1 LTKVLTLHK
10 LWSEFLTILIF
21 STTLNIKHYFNFFGA
36 ILAMSSNIERLLTD
50 SNVPYLLINKTTL
63 KDTKH
68 QDDIVQLRPYN
79 VVRAMLLKNAHGEKI
94 IAISRND
101 TLLDIQQI
109 DTVFNSKHVALTA
122 KEVEAYLKASKLSA
136 IPALPGLNNLPTIVD
151 KGLLAYATI
160 YLDVGVNQQYIQLE
174 QVNFRELIGNA
185 TVSDIASSLRTL
197 DAPSDPATDRT
208 CIEQSLTTFTELRIK
223 QRLEET
229 LEFPPLPAT
238 AQKIITLRT
247 NPKADISELTSIV
260 ELDASLSA
268 QVVSWAASPYYS
280 APGSI
285 KSIHDAIVRV
295 LGFDMVL
302 NLGLGLSLGNAL
314 KMPQKGPH
322 GCMPYFEQSV
332 YMATA
337 TEALVT
343 CIPRNIRPNFGTAY
357 LVGLLNNFGYLVIA
371 EVFNSQ
377 FAAICEHIDANPQ
390 SSYQAVERHIIG
402 VDRNQLAS
410 WLMAY
415 WNMPDSICNALR
427 HQSDPSYEGDDW
439 QYSLLLYLANKLL
452 QERGLLMG
460 VTSDPIPD
468 ALFERLKIDRS
479 AAEEAITNL
488 IGASDELK
496 IIAKQMGG

>member
-1 LTKVLTLHK
+1 
-10 LWSEFLTILIF
+10 
-21 STTLNIKHYFNFFGA
+21 
-36 ILAMSSNIERLLTD
+36 M
-50 SNVPYLLINKTTL
+50 
-63 KDTKH
+63 
-68 QDDIVQLRPYN
+68 
-79 VVRAMLLKNAHGEKI
+79 
-94 IAISRND
+94 
-101 TLLDIQQI
+101 
-109 DTVFNSKHVALTA
+109 
-122 KEVEAYLKASKLSA
+122 KASQLSA

-151 KGLLAYATI
+151 KGLLAYDTI
-160 YLDVGVNQQYIQLE
+160 YLDVGVSRQYIQLE
-174 QVNFRELIGNA
+174 QRNFRELIGNA
-185 TVSDIASSLRTL
+185 TVSEITASLASLETPTEASS
-197 DAPSDPATDRT
+197 DRT
-208 CIEQSLTTFTELRIK
+208 CIEQSLTLFTELRIK

-247 NPKADISELTSIV
+247 NPNADINDLTKIV

-302 NLGLGLSLGNAL
+302 NLALGLSLGNAL
-314 KMPQKGPH
+314 KMPRKGPH

-332 YMATA
+332 YVATA

-343 CIPRNIRPNFGTAY
+343 CIPRDIRPNFGTAY

-377 FAAICEHIDANPQ
+377 FISICEHIDANPQ

-410 WLMAY
+410 WLMGF
-415 WNMPDSICNALR
+415 WNMPSNVCNALR
-427 HQSDPSYEGDDW
+427 HQNNPDYEGDDW
-439 QYSLLLYLANKLL
+439 EYALLLYLANKLL

-460 VTSDPIPD
+460 VSSDPIPD
-468 ALFERLKIDRS
+468 ALFERLKIDRN
-479 AAEEAITNL
+479 AAAEAITN
-488 IGASDELK
+488 IINASEELK

>member
-1 LTKVLTLHK
+1 
-10 LWSEFLTILIF
+10 
-21 STTLNIKHYFNFFGA
+21 
-36 ILAMSSNIERLLTD
+36 MSSNIERLLTD
-50 SNVPYLLINKTTL
+50 SKVPYSLTNKTTK

-68 QDDIVQLRPYN
+68 KDDVVQLRPYN
-79 VVRAMLLKNAHGEKI
+79 VVRAILLKNERGENI
-94 IAISRND
+94 VAISRND
-101 TLLDIQQI
+101 TLIDIKQI
-109 DTVFNSKHVALTA
+109 DTVFESKHVALTTA
-122 KEVEAYLKASKLSA
+122 EVDKYMKSSKLSA

-151 KGLLAYATI
+151 KGLLAYDTI
-160 YLDVGVNQQYIQLE
+160 YLDIGVGQQYIQLE
-174 QVNFRELIGNA
+174 QVYFRELIGNA
-185 TVSDIASSLRTL
+185 TISEIATSLFKLEASS
-197 DAPSDPATDRT
+197 DPKTDIN
-208 CIEQSLTTFTELRIK
+208 CIEHSVNIFTELRIK

-238 AQKIITLRT
+238 AQKIVTLRT
-247 NPKADISELTSIV
+247 NPDADISDLTNIV

-302 NLGLGLSLGNAL
+302 NLALGLSLGNAL
-314 KMPQKGPH
+314 KMPTKGPH

-332 YMATA
+332 YVATA

-357 LVGLLNNFGYLVIA
+357 LAGLLNNFGYLVIA
-371 EVFNSQ
+371 EVFNNQ
-377 FAAICEHIDANPQ
+377 FKTICEHIDANPQ

-410 WLMAY
+410 WLMGF
-415 WNMPDSICNALR
+415 WNMPDNVCNALR
-427 HQSDPSYEGDDW
+427 HQSNPDYDGDDW
-439 QYSLLLYLANKLL
+439 EYSLLLYLANKLL
-452 QERGLLMG
+452 QENGLLMG
-460 VTSDPIPD
+460 ANSDPIPD
-468 ALFERLKIDRS
+468 ALFDRLNIDRG

-488 IGASDELK
+488 MDASEELK

>member
-1 LTKVLTLHK
+1 MP
-10 LWSEFLTILIF
+10 
-21 STTLNIKHYFNFFGA
+21 ST
-36 ILAMSSNIERLLTD
+36 IERLLID
-50 SNVPYLLINKTTL
+50 LNVPYLLANKASSTN
-63 KDTKH
+63 TKH

-79 VVRAMLLKNAHGEKI
+79 VVRSIFLKNTRNEKI

-101 TLLDIQQI
+101 TLLDIQKI
-109 DTVFNSKHVALTA
+109 NTVFNSKHVALA
-122 KEVEAYLKASKLSA
+122 IDEAELYIKVSKLSA
-136 IPALPGLNNLPTIVD
+136 VSVLPDLNTLPTIVD
-151 KGLLAYATI
+151 KGLLTYTTI
-160 YLDVGVNQQYIQLE
+160 YLDIGADQQYIQLE
-174 QVNFRELIGNA
+174 QINFQKLIAGA
-185 TVSDIASSLRTL
+185 TVSDIAVSLPAL
-197 DAPSDPATDRT
+197 NAPSDPATDRT
-208 CIEQSLTTFTELRIK
+208 CIEQSLTMFTELRVK
-223 QRLEET
+223 QRLEEI

-238 AQKIITLRT
+238 AQEIISLRT
-247 NPKADISELTSIV
+247 NPDADISDLTRIV

-302 NLGLGLSLGNAL
+302 NLGLGLSLRNAL
-314 KMPQKGPH
+314 KMPKKGPH

-337 TEALVT
+337 TEALVA
-343 CIPRNIRPNFGTAY
+343 CIPRTIRPNFGTAY

-371 EVFNSQ
+371 EVFNNQ
-377 FAAICEHIDANPQ
+377 FTAICEHIDANPQ

-415 WNMPDSICNALR
+415 WNMPDSVCNGLR

-439 QYSLLLYLANKLL
+439 EYSLLLYLANKLL
-452 QERGLLMG
+452 QEHGLSMG
-460 VTSDPIPD
+460 ANSDPIPD
-468 ALFERLKIDRS
+468 ALFERLKIDR
-479 AAEEAITNL
+479 AVATQAITDL
-488 IGASDELK
+488 MAARDELK
-496 IIAKQMGG
+496 VIAKQMGD